1 MEVNMNSCMI
11 FFIIFEVMAILLYIE
26 NKFIKDTK
34 EKNTMDDIFF
44 WVAQG
49 FAVVLFQLDK
59 IIRLL
64 GK

>member
-1 MEVNMNSCMI
+1 MNSCMI

>member
-1 MEVNMNSCMI
+1 MNSCMI

-44 WVAQG
+44 WIAQG

-64 GK
+64 GN

>member
-1 MEVNMNSCMI
+1 MNSCML

-44 WVAQG
+44 WIAQG
-49 FAVVLFQLDK
+49 FAVVFFQLDK

-64 GK
+64 GN